1 MKKLYR
7 IFPALVLS
15 LSLLTG
21 SIGIPVFAEEGG
33 TEGSEGV
40 PERDYTPVTNAEP
53 VKLEANAENG
63 SITGQADDW
72 TYIENDGKEAGPKQS
87 AVTLGATDGS
97 SMKYDVENI
106 YIHVIYNEESGDCS
120 EPVALH
126 VYAKNEG
133 TSDVTLTGMAIAETS
148 GSAAPCRQILHAVKR
163 AGFNPF
169 KVAGIVHGNAGS
181 AFGGDASLNI
191 NIDF

>member
-7 IFPALVLS
+7 IFLALVLS

-21 SIGIPVFAEEGG
+21 SISIPVLAEEGG
-33 TEGSEGV
+33 TEGPEGA
-40 PERDYTPVTNAEP
+40 PERDYTPVTNAAP
-53 VKLEANAENG
+53 VKLEANADND
-63 SITGQADDW
+63 SITGQADNW
-72 TYIENDGKEAGPKQS
+72 TYIENDGKEAGPQQS

-126 VYAKNEG
+126 VYAGKEG

-148 GSAAPCRQILHAVKR
+148 GSAVPGNPTGILAESV
-163 AGFNPF
+163 
-169 KVAGIVHGNAGS
+169 S
-181 AFGGDASLNI
+181 GG
-191 NIDF
+191 